1 MFYLITAFHQLFF
14 LCIKREFLGELSMS
28 NEIIQKKNA
37 IQMTEGSLWKNI
49 FRFSIPLMFSQIL
62 EVMFNLSDVAVVGR
76 FADYKALGSV
86 GSTTLLVTLFTGLL
100 IGLGSG
106 VNVQVAHTLGAGDK
120 KATKDTVHSAF
131 IICAIA
137 GILVCLICLFF
148 AETMLSL
155 MNTKPELIDQA
166 ILYMKVF
173 ALGMPANAIYNFG
186 NGVLSAR
193 GDTKRPLI
201 YLTIAGVLNVILNLI
216 FVIVFHMAAVGVAA
230 ASAIAQYVSGA
241 LILIHLLR
249 RTDEC
254 KVSFREMHY
263 NHQYG
268 KGVLFLGV
276 PSGLQNAIFALA
288 NLFVQ
293 AGVNSFDAIMVSGN
307 SAAAN
312 ADNLIYNVMFA
323 FHVAC
328 SSFMSQNWGAG
339 NKKRM
344 LKSYHVALTYSFCAG
359 ALLGGSLFFFG
370 RQFLSL
376 FATEPAVIAAG
387 MHRIRIMGFSYAFSA
402 FMDCTIAA
410 SRGIGKS
417 IAPTVIVIMGSCV
430 FRVIWVYTIF
440 AYFHTIPSLYLL
452 YIFSWSL
459 TAIAEIIYFR
469 ISFKK
474 VLN

>member
-1 MFYLITAFHQLFF
+1 MN
-14 LCIKREFLGELSMS
+14 K
-28 NEIIQKKNA
+28 KKNT
-37 IQMTEGSLWKNI
+37 IEMTQGSLWKNI
-49 FRFSIPLMFSQIL
+49 FCFSVPLMFSQML
-62 EVMFNLSDVAVVGR
+62 EVMFNLSDVAVVGH

-106 VNVQVAHTLGAGDK
+106 VNVQVAHRLGAGDED
-120 KATKDTVHSAF
+120 ATRKTIHSAF
-131 IICAIA
+131 LICAVA
-137 GILVCLICLFF
+137 GLLVCLICLFF
-148 AETMLSL
+148 AGPMLAM

-173 ALGMPANAIYNFG
+173 ALGMPATAIYNFG

-193 GDTKRPLI
+193 GDTKRPLY
-201 YLTIAGVLNVILNLI
+201 YLTIAGILNVILNLV
-216 FVIVFHMAAVGVAA
+216 FVIVFHMAAVGVAT

-254 KVSFREMHY
+254 KVTLRDLRYHA
-263 NHQYG
+263 QYG

-307 SAAAN
+307 AAAAN
-312 ADNLIYNVMFA
+312 ADNLIYNIMFA

-328 SSFMSQNWGAG
+328 SSFISQNWGAG
-339 NKKRM
+339 NKDRM
-344 LKSYHVALTYSFCAG
+344 RKSYHVALTYSFCAG
-359 ALLGGSLFFFG
+359 LLLGGSLFFFG

-387 MHRIRIMGFSYAFSA
+387 MHRIKIMGFSYAFSA

-417 IAPTVIVIMGSCV
+417 IAPTVIVILGSCV
-430 FRVIWVYTIF
+430 FRIVWIYTVF
-440 AYFHTIPSLYLL
+440 AYFHTIASLYLL

-459 TAIAEIIYFR
+459 TAVAEIIYFKV
-469 ISFKK
+469 SFRK
-474 VLN
+474 VLV